1 MHIVPQT
8 IMRET
13 TLLGTEVTNF
23 QSETLGRI
31 RDFVISDNGNIPYAI
46 TEVNDRWCFI
56 PTTALTIDRFHRL
69 ALVDIP
75 QKRLTA
81 LASFEPGALPD
92 LNISNWDME
101 IRAFWLSELGLKA
114 NEMSPN
120 LIISETPAMTAKRTQ
135 NFLASAIREY
145 TVRGSKG
152 ETLGGIEDLMLNME
166 EADAAYIVIGV
177 GGFLDIGEKLFP
189 IPVEA
194 VSIMTGKDVVLNI
207 DRKMLEQAPGFTNNE
222 WLIMEN
228 SEQRKK
234 VSDYWKN
241 ILR

>member
-1 MHIVPQT
+1 
-8 IMRET
+8 
-13 TLLGTEVTNF
+13 
-23 QSETLGRI
+23 
-31 RDFVISDNGNIPYAI
+31 
-46 TEVNDRWCFI
+46 
-56 PTTALTIDRFHRL
+56 
-69 ALVDIP
+69 
-75 QKRLTA
+75 
-81 LASFEPGALPD
+81 
-92 LNISNWDME
+92 
-101 IRAFWLSELGLKA
+101 
-114 NEMSPN
+114 
-120 LIISETPAMTAKRTQ
+120 MTAKTTQ
-135 NFLASAIREY
+135 NFLASAVREY
-145 TVRGSKG
+145 PVRGSKG
-152 ETLGGIEDLMLNME
+152 ETLGDIEDLMLNME
-166 EADAAYIVIGV
+166 EADAACIVIGV

>member
-120 LIISETPAMTAKRTQ
+120 LIISATPARITGKISLDDIEGAGLEKSQGGMILFCDFNENSFDSGLMLQKITHQLNRPCTI
-135 NFLASAIREY
+135 SAPTI
-145 TVRGSKG
+145 
-152 ETLGGIEDLMLNME
+152 LGIEN
-166 EADAAYIVIGV
+166 G
-177 GGFLDIGEKLFP
+177 
-189 IPVEA
+189 
-194 VSIMTGKDVVLNI
+194 
-207 DRKMLEQAPGFTNNE
+207 Q
-222 WLIMEN
+222 
-228 SEQRKK
+228 
-234 VSDYWKN
+234 
-241 ILR
+241 